1 MGKGFQ
7 KGYDERRNLAGRP
20 QGSSNKDIESI
31 RKKLRIFLYDKL
43 PELPVIYKALRNDQ
57 TRPGAKE
64 QFIMIEKLMRHVLPP
79 PTDELMRL
87 SDADLDKL
95 IEKLKTRV
103 LDNSWH
109 NKEIK
114 N

>member
-1 MGKGFQ
+1 
-7 KGYDERRNLAGRP
+7 
-20 QGSSNKDIESI
+20 
-31 RKKLRIFLYDKL
+31 
-43 PELPVIYKALRNDQ
+43 
-57 TRPGAKE
+57 
-64 QFIMIEKLMRHVLPP
+64 MRHVLPP

-95 IEKLKTRV
+95 IERLKTRV